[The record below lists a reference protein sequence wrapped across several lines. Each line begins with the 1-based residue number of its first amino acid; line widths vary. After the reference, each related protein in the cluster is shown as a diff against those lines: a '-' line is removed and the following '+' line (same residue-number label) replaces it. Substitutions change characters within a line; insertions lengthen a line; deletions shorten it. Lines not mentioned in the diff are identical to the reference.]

1 MEDLCN
7 RVAEAAA
14 EPRRRVRAGPRR
26 PWVQPPAGPA
36 AQAGPR
42 ADSAAGC
49 TRVAAGS
56 RSPPRARRRLPSPLA
71 HPHAQAA
78 QPAEC
83 LPAAAHAA
91 RGSSAAGP
99 QPRRPAAP
107 GLPKFLRHVHA
118 PAAGRSGPRDKVQG
132 GEGAEEAAGRAAP
145 SWERSAPAAP
155 SEASVRDQ
163 SQKRGCGLE
172 EGVWVRTW
180 PGPF

>member
-7 RVAEAAA
+7 RAAEAAA
-14 EPRRRVRAGPRR
+14 EPRRRARAGPRR
-26 PWVQPPAGPA
+26 PWMRPLAGPA

-56 RSPPRARRRLPSPLA
+56 RSPPRARRRLPSLLA

-78 QPAEC
+78 QPAER

-99 QPRRPAAP
+99 RPAARRP
-107 GLPKFLRHVHA
+107 GPAKVSPSRARPCGREVRAERQSTSRRGVRGRRLGGLRRAGSDQRRQLPAK
-118 PAAGRSGPRDKVQG
+118 PAFGTRARSGVVDSRRESG
-132 GEGAEEAAGRAAP
+132 YA
-145 SWERSAPAAP
+145 
-155 SEASVRDQ
+155 
-163 SQKRGCGLE
+163 RG
-172 EGVWVRTW
+172 
-180 PGPF
+180 